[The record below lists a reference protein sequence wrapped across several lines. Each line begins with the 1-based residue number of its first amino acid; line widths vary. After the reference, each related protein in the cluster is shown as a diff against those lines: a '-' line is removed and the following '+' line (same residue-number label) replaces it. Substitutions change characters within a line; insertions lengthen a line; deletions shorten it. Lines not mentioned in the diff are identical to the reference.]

1 MPMVVECH
9 CCRKRFKAGDQLAGK
24 RVKCPGCQA
33 VLTIPAL
40 GSAAMPNSAEP
51 NPFAAP
57 RPRQA
62 AAPPAAQPA
71 PGAGS
76 VSDIL
81 DDEIPLRRE
90 TGPAIAPAAAPQTP
104 RDCPGCGAAVAPSAV
119 LCVNCGYDFR
129 SKIKRGRQKETG
141 EAPAGGLKKNR
152 RARSGEMSQWLQ
164 LARGCLVSF
173 IGAMMGAFVW
183 YIVAMFTHSEW
194 GLIAWGLGGLAG
206 VGMAVGYGHEEALGG
221 ICAAA
226 IALVA
231 IVIAKA
237 AIFISILFPAIN
249 ALAEMSAK
257 EMAPEGVA
265 VEEVVDEG
273 EPLAGTPD
281 GSGQSTD
288 AAAAP
293 GEEMAGEAAAD
304 EEPMAEASLEE
315 ETEVGAADLAGAGA
329 AFGVLFFTTMFSLFD
344 IVAIILAC
352 ATAFKVASSVGLGD

>member
-1 MPMVVECH
+1 VSGV
-9 CCRKRFKAGDQLAGK
+9 
-24 RVKCPGCQA
+24 PGGA
-33 VLTIPAL
+33 DDSGARL
-40 GSAAMPNSAEP
+40 GRDAEQRRAEP
-51 NPFAAP
+51 IPAP

-71 PGAGS
+71 LGAGS
-76 VSDIL
+76 ISDIL

-129 SKIKRGRQKETG
+129 SKIKHGLQKEAG
-141 EAPAGGLKKNR
+141 EASSGGLKKKR
-152 RARSGEMSQWLQ
+152 RARSGEISQWLQ

-173 IGAMMGAFVW
+173 IGAML
-183 YIVAMFTHSEW
+183 THSEW

-249 ALAEMSAK
+249 ALAEMSAE

-265 VEEVVDEG
+265 VEEAVGEG
-273 EPLAGTPD
+273 EPVAETPD
-281 GSGQSTD
+281 GSSQSTD
-288 AAAAP
+288 AQAAP
-293 GEEMAGEAAAD
+293 GEEMAGEAAAG
-304 EEPMAEASLEE
+304 EEPLGEELLDE
-315 ETEVGAADLAGAGA
+315 ETEVGAADLAGVGA

-352 ATAFKVASSVGLGD
+352 ATAFKVASSVGFGD